1 MTAAE
6 IVQELEPL
14 ALASYKKVMLN
25 HGASE
30 PILGVKIS
38 ELQKIRRRIKK
49 DYQLALDLFA
59 TGIYDAQYL
68 AGLIADE
75 AKMTPSDLRLWLAT
89 SNCCA
94 IAACTVAW
102 VAAESPHGRE
112 LALEWIESED
122 ETTAQTGWMTL
133 ASLVAV
139 RNDAQLDLPE
149 LARLLQRVEGTLHQQ
164 PNLVRYAMNSYVIA
178 LGSYVRDL
186 TDQAVA
192 SGSRIG
198 PVTVD
203 MGNTACVVP
212 FAPEYIEKVRSRGTL
227 GKKRKTVRC

>member
-1 MTAAE
+1 MSATE

-14 ALASYKKVMLN
+14 ALASHKKVLLN
-25 HGASE
+25 HGATE

-38 ELQKIRRRIKK
+38 ELQKIRKRIKK
-49 DYQLALDLFA
+49 DYQLALDLYA
-59 TGIYDAQYL
+59 TSIYDAQYL

-75 AKMTPSDLRLWLAT
+75 TKMTTSDLRRWLAT
-89 SNCCA
+89 SNCSA

-112 LALEWIESED
+112 LALDWIESTD
-122 ETTAQTGWMTL
+122 ETTAQAGWMTL
-133 ASLVAV
+133 CSLVAV
-139 RNDAQLDLPE
+139 RDDAQLDLPE
-149 LARLLQRVEGTLHQQ
+149 LARLLQRVEQTIHHQ
-164 PNLVRYAMNSYVIA
+164 PNHVRYAMNSYVIA

-186 TDQAVA
+186 TDQAIA
-192 SGSRIG
+192 SASRIG

-203 MGNTACVVP
+203 MGNTACAVP
-212 FAPEYIEKVRSRGTL
+212 SALDYIEKVRSRGAV